1 MDINDILNTETTA
14 DSINSLINDINNSP
28 VVDVP
33 MIDGGLLQGII
44 DGGSLLDEDS
54 KEEKEIVEDEEKEQ
68 DIEEDTDGTVDGEK
82 PAKKKQNKT
91 TEVKETDSEEVQK
104 LKASFAE
111 ELEKKETELKKKD
124 EEIKKLK
131 FDGEKKQ
138 KQVEDKQEYIDKL
151 KADITLYTEVDD
163 SFDRDDQEA
172 EALDVGYKQLQMTV
186 PLENLRM
193 PAQIVEVLN
202 SEVGGENDRTLA
214 DKINALSI
222 AAKYSIGINSGII
235 KDLIRAVEDQE
246 GNIELTPGEY
256 AKAILQQIDQK
267 FTENQYSQIVVQ
279 LADGGIKK
287 TVNKLER
294 YYIPRD
300 EISSGLDSL
309 PMEWVNGEK
318 TQIVRTL
325 KRRKDT
331 KDYKMILFSVAKTLK
346 KDETKQTISEIVSV
360 LEKNPMFSIENVL
373 AKKKKGLLEEIR
385 KAQRERQE
393 IEKVKKTE
401 TEKDRKIR
409 ELEEKLKERESPAPI
424 KQTADSEGS
433 MQSTRGSIASKA
445 GYPLQ
450 GIVDF

>member
-193 PAQIVEVLN
+193 PAQIVEGV
-202 SEVGGENDRTLA
+202 
-214 DKINALSI
+214 
-222 AAKYSIGINSGII
+222 
-235 KDLIRAVEDQE
+235 
-246 GNIELTPGEY
+246 
-256 AKAILQQIDQK
+256 K
-267 FTENQYSQIVVQ
+267 FR
-279 LADGGIKK
+279 G
-287 TVNKLER
+287 R
-294 YYIPRD
+294 
-300 EISSGLDSL
+300 
-309 PMEWVNGEK
+309 
-318 TQIVRTL
+318 
-325 KRRKDT
+325 RRK
-331 KDYKMILFSVAKTLK
+331 
-346 KDETKQTISEIVSV
+346 
-360 LEKNPMFSIENVL
+360 
-373 AKKKKGLLEEIR
+373 
-385 KAQRERQE
+385 
-393 IEKVKKTE
+393 
-401 TEKDRKIR
+401 
-409 ELEEKLKERESPAPI
+409 
-424 KQTADSEGS
+424 
-433 MQSTRGSIASKA
+433 
-445 GYPLQ
+445 
-450 GIVDF
+450 